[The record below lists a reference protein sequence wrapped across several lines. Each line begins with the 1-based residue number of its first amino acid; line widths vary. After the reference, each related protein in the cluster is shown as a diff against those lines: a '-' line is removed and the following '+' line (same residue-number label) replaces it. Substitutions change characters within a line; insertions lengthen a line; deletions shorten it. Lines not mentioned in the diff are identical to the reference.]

1 MKTTAVTQHLS
12 EHYHGTKRSIAG
24 DGWFASVKTAEAMQR
39 MGMNFVGVIKNS
51 TANYPKKW
59 LQDNAFNSDSK
70 RGDVLSLH
78 SLDQYGRR
86 LIAHA

>member
-1 MKTTAVTQHLS
+1 
-12 EHYHGTKRSIAG
+12 
-24 DGWFASVKTAEAMQR
+24 MQR

>member
-1 MKTTAVTQHLS
+1 MKTTAVTQRLS

-51 TANYPKKW
+51 TANYPKIMH
-59 LQDNAFNSDSK
+59 LTLI
-70 RGDVLSLH
+70 LSVVMCFLYTH
-78 SLDQYGRR
+78 
-86 LIAHA
+86 